1 MAHPASVP
9 GARALLQP
17 DTAPGPGLVDLH
29 LHTTASDG
37 TCGPAELVRR
47 LARAGIRAFSVT
59 DHDTVD
65 ALADVAALARQ
76 EGLEVVTGIEISA
89 MRDGRDVHVLGY
101 GFDPASARLQAFLR
115 DQRADRV
122 DRVGRMAARLA
133 DLGAPVDVGP
143 LLERALHHPGCSI
156 GRPQV
161 ARALVQ
167 AGHAVSVQAAFD
179 RYLAS
184 GRPAHVP
191 RRVVSPAEVVSVIMD
206 AHGIASLAHPGLLGR
221 DAWIA
226 EFAGVGL
233 AAIEAHHYDHDD
245 AATARYRVLAAG
257 LGLAVSGGSDDHG
270 EASGRPSAI
279 GWVSLPAEDYE
290 RLLARAREAGC
301 SRVPSRPRRA

>member
-65 ALADVAALARQ
+65 ALAEVAALARH
-76 EGLEVVTGIEISA
+76 EGLETVTGIEISA

-101 GFDPASARLQAFLR
+101 GFDPASERLKDFLR
-115 DQRADRV
+115 GQRADRV
-122 DRVGRMAARLA
+122 DRVRRMAARLA
-133 DLGAPVDVGP
+133 ALGVPIDVVP
-143 LLERALHHPGCSI
+143 LLERARRRPGRSI

-161 ARALVQ
+161 ARALVE
-167 AGHAVSVQAAFD
+167 AGHAVSVQEAFD
-179 RYLAS
+179 HLLAS
-184 GRPAHVP
+184 GRPAYVP
-191 RRVVSPAEVVSVIMD
+191 HRAVSPAEGVSIVMD

-279 GWVSLPAEDYE
+279 GSVSLPADDYE

-301 SRVPSRPRRA
+301 SHVPSRPRRG